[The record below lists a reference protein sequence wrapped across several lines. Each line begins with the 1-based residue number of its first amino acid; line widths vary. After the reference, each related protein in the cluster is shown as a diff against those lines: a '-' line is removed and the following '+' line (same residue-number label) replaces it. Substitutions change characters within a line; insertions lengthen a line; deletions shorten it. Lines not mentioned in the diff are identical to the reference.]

1 MVLYYSSRHR
11 VARRFPPTED
21 FQGLPDCVGQA
32 PCLTSRAKVVRHPKG
47 LCTGLMLRADAA
59 KVVRHPKGLCT
70 GLMLRA
76 DASVFAKATPDK
88 RLVGQ
93 GATTY
98 YLTIFFARRYF
109 IPIGQKKGASEEA
122 PFITPRGAELT
133 PAPCGDGGK
142 RPAWPHPARTAPS
155 SPAQEQA
162 GPDRA
167 KAPHRTV
174 TL

>member
-32 PCLTSRAKVVRHPKG
+32 PCLTSR
-47 LCTGLMLRADAA
+47 A

-133 PAPCGDGGK
+133 PGPCGGGGK
-142 RPAWPHPARTAPS
+142 RPTWPHQSRTTPS
-155 SPAQEQA
+155 SPAPEREPP
-162 GPDRA
+162 G
-167 KAPHRTV
+167 HRTFRQ
-174 TL
+174 

>member
-32 PCLTSRAKVVRHPKG
+32 PCLTSR
-47 LCTGLMLRADAA
+47 A

-109 IPIGQKKGASEEA
+109 IPIGQKKREPPKRLPLSHHEERNLRLHLA
-122 PFITPRGAELT
+122 ATAGSGQRGHTQREQRHRPRLRNRLDLIGR
-133 PAPCGDGGK
+133 K
-142 RPAWPHPARTAPS
+142 RHIVR
-155 SPAQEQA
+155 
-162 GPDRA
+162 
-167 KAPHRTV
+167 
-174 TL
+174 